1 MRHTPKPWKIEK
13 GRHSSSWFI
22 HHSGSEVCMVPDYTL
37 SKEANAHLIAAAPDL
52 LHACEDAVKDLEA
65 RVNGNGSEK
74 MAAAK
79 LKEAIKKATADLP
92 GFWEELKSQIKAL
105 QQELPLTV
113 FKKRRHARIE
123 VPKETTS
130 KEFDDKKFGTIAI
143 AKGFITKEQLIDG
156 LTKQVEEN
164 LSAGRHRR
172 IGAILHGMGYLPKE
186 KAIEVLKSMNPR

>member
-1 MRHTPKPWKIEK
+1 MKHTPKPWRIDK

-22 HHSGSEVCMVPDYTL
+22 HHSGSEVCMVPHYTL

-65 RVNGNGSEK
+65 RLDGNGGEK
-74 MAAAK
+74 KAAAK
-79 LKEAIKKATADLP
+79 LKEAIRKATVELP
-92 GFWEELKSQIKAL
+92 GFWGGLKSQIKAL

-113 FKKRRHARIE
+113 FKKRRRARIE
-123 VPKETTS
+123 VPEETMS
-130 KEFDDKKFGTIAI
+130 REFDDKKFGTIAI

-164 LSAGRHRR
+164 LSEGKHRR
-172 IGAILHGMGYLPKE
+172 IGAILHSMGYLPKE
-186 KAIEVLKSMNPR
+186 QAIEVLKSMNPR